1 MIQPQKEGHFI
12 RLPPVWLVFLSL
24 FLLLGTIYTFRPQC
38 ANRVQSF
45 FPLFGRA
52 ADRLDE
58 AAELLK
64 DGIPI
69 SDAVQAVFHRGGE
82 NAETNPF

>member
-1 MIQPQKEGHFI
+1 MRESRKKGRFLRFPPAWLMI
-12 RLPPVWLVFLSL
+12 LSL

-38 ANRVQSF
+38 ANRVRSF

-52 ADRLDE
+52 AERLDE

-64 DGIPI
+64 EGIPI
-69 SDAVQAVFHRGGE
+69 SDAVQAVFHRSGE
-82 NAETNPF
+82 YAETNPY

>member
-1 MIQPQKEGHFI
+1 MRNSKWEEHPLRFSPI
-12 RLPPVWLVFLSL
+12 WLVFLSL

-69 SDAVQAVFHRGGE
+69 SEAVQAVFHRGGE